1 MSRIKRVV
9 LVQPRS
15 PGGNFEY
22 VAIPRQGMLFLSGA
36 LAQWQGPYLYD
47 REIWFEDRSGKI
59 DPDKDLDGVDVLMV
73 SALINEVPR
82 GFEIGRLAKEYHP
95 NIITVGGGPQM
106 GPLPDEAFREGR
118 FDVIVQREAED
129 IIGQLLDVLLTHKD
143 DELKK
148 SLAKIPGIA
157 FQVNGDT
164 DQTRRTG
171 VISPDLVELPDFYA
185 IRDLTPSKPMAG
197 GVIETVRGCTENC
210 SYCQVIQQ
218 FLGYRMV
225 KRETELKRLAQLRQM
240 AADGLIHT
248 NKGGRFSVFVSDDL
262 HPPPLRAVK
271 YRNERL
277 ERIKGWKGHSDDMYL
292 ICQARAEVGQD
303 PELSH
308 ALQDIGMEMLYVG
321 VESSNA
327 KNLEIV
333 NKRQDPGQVHKD
345 MTQLN
350 EMGFSIVAMTII
362 GLPYDTE
369 ESIME
374 MADWVTGISKYQ
386 TANLLTPLPATS
398 NWNDLVPLDANGD
411 ILPEGEM
418 RPYHLYTGRQFVH
431 QDERWGLEESRRLF
445 NRFQAKLNPVDHLY
459 ARLFRLIERY
469 RIRLAAKSEGLSET
483 LSYRR
488 KELAATG
495 RDLTESISTR
505 VNELGE
511 ALKDRIDS
519 SKKRLLTG
527 NTLKIAPP
535 RPASRE

>member
-95 NIITVGGGPQM
+95 NIITLGGGPQM

-129 IIGQLLDVLLTHKD
+129 IIGQLLDVLLTYKG
-143 DELKK
+143 DELEK

-157 FQVNGDT
+157 FQVNGHT

-197 GVIETVRGCTENC
+197 GVLETVRGCTEKC
-210 SYCQVIQQ
+210 TYCQVIQQ

-248 NKGGRFSVFVSDDL
+248 NKDGRFSVFVSDDL

-292 ICQARAEVGQD
+292 ICQARAEIGQD

-308 ALQDIGMEMLYVG
+308 ALQDIGMAMLYVG

-327 KNLEIV
+327 KNLELV

-345 MTQLN
+345 MTRLN

-418 RPYHLYTGRQFVH
+418 RPYHLYTGRQLVF

-488 KELAATG
+488 KELATTG
-495 RDLTESISTR
+495 RELTESISTR

-511 ALKDRIDS
+511 ALKGRIDS